1 MKIGMGREGLHSPA
15 GIVSVLA
22 MGAAAAKTPVIL
34 QASIC
39 ESIPPLE
46 KPEV

>member
-1 MKIGMGREGLHSPA
+1 MNIGTGRDGLHSPG

-22 MGAAAAKTPVIL
+22 IGAAAANTSAIL

-39 ESIPPLE
+39 EIMPPLE